1 MSAIAHNFERS
12 LPSCDGAGLAAKWGV
27 IHEAARAVGALAQ
40 LAEEPP
46 SDLVVSLP
54 RRAAALDAQKFG
66 LIERMVDDI
75 DAVMQP
81 GIEVLLAPEIANRG
95 SVDAALSLWC
105 EFRNARDAVL
115 ALVPVE

>member
-1 MSAIAHNFERS
+1 MAHTFERS
-12 LPSCDGAGLAAKWGV
+12 LSDSGAAGLAAKWGA

-40 LAEEPP
+40 LGDEPP
-46 SDLVVSLP
+46 SEAVTSLP
-54 RRAAALDAQKFG
+54 NRAAALDPQKFG

-75 DAVMQP
+75 DAIMQP
-81 GIEVLLAPEIANRG
+81 GIAVLLAPEIANRQ

-115 ALVPVE
+115 ALAPVA